1 MLLFSRNMEA
11 RRESLQVPKVQLKQK
26 FGVTED
32 SIAKLLMVGAKIVE
46 AVTQTDR
53 YYDTA
58 SDDLA
63 MAGLW
68 LSRRDQEWFLIVES
82 QKKETQGNLEEQSQ
96 GKVANPEPLCQEM
109 TSLVHQDPPHVCR
122 KSSKP
127 NPVELGSLPNHQ
139 DQQLDGKTA
148 DSESDGPNVSS
159 AFTELVGKGEIMA
172 YLEAHLRLD
181 LQTEER
187 EEATMEIFLEK
198 AGIEH
203 YASNH
208 LIKQT
213 TYLLSDRYTIIVQR
227 EESGLRE
234 SVTVSLEV
242 DVFNICGGLEEI
254 EKLAAYLGFEHPGS
268 QSERE
273 FMT

>member
-1 MLLFSRNMEA
+1 MEA
-11 RRESLQVPKVQLKQK
+11 RQESLQVPKVQLKQK
-26 FGVTED
+26 FWVTEG

-58 SDDLA
+58 LDDLA

-68 LSRRDQEWFLIVES
+68 LSQRDQEWFLIVES
-82 QKKETQGNLEEQSQ
+82 QKEEPQGKLEEQSQ
-96 GKVANPEPLCQEM
+96 GNVTNPESLCQKM
-109 TSLVHQDPPHVCR
+109 SLVQLDPPHVCR

-127 NPVELGSLPNHQ
+127 NPEELESLPNHQ
-139 DQQLDGKTA
+139 GQQLDGKTA

-159 AFTELVGKGEIMA
+159 TFTELVGKNEVMA

-187 EEATMEIFLEK
+187 QEATMEIFLQK

-208 LIKQT
+208 LINQT

-234 SVTVSLEV
+234 SVTVSLEA
-242 DVFNICGGLEEI
+242 DLRR
-254 EKLAAYLGFEHPGS
+254 LG
-268 QSERE
+268 RD
-273 FMT
+273 